1 MVDET
6 LDARQFYTTYWY
18 IFMVY
23 SYQAFAYIH
32 THDYELRSTNNHRR
46 ISGSSVWT
54 VEDRHERQVSASAE
68 HVAQVNERVMK
79 PICRA
84 VDPIAGHVS
93 KALVRNEA
101 ERIR

>member
-1 MVDET
+1 MTT
-6 LDARQFYTTYWY
+6 LHDILVYLYGL
-18 IFMVY
+18 Y

-32 THDYELRSTNNHRR
+32 TIYELRSISNHKR

-68 HVAQVNERVMK
+68 LVAQVNERVMK

-93 KALVRNEA
+93 KVLARSEA